1 MIFDKKDIFGGG
13 GKGPVLVAGPCSA
26 ESEAQVMEVASALSG
41 KGVSLFRAGVW
52 KPRTR
57 PGSFEGVGEKALPW
71 LQRVKNEFGIPV
83 AIEVA
88 TAEHVRLALDAGID
102 VLWVGARTT
111 TNPFAVQEIA
121 DALRCTDVPVL
132 VKNPINPDLELWI
145 GALERLGNAGVT
157 RLGAIHRGFSSYG
170 EKCFRNA
177 PQWQIPLELRRRI
190 PGIPLLCD
198 PSHICGKRELVM
210 TLSQQA
216 MDLNFDGLMIEAH
229 CNPQCALSDSRQQVT
244 PDELMMIAGRL
255 VQRSA
260 DSLDDEFLP
269 YRRQIDAIDL
279 ELVALLEKRMELS
292 REIGLLKRE
301 KGLTV
306 YRPARYNEV
315 LEHCAGCCN
324 GKGLDADAVKGIFEM
339 IHSESI
345 RQQLDI
351 INEGIDNGSALT

>member
-1 MIFDKKDIFGGG
+1 MIFDNKDIFGGC
-13 GKGPVLVAGPCSA
+13 KSPVLVAGPCSA
-26 ESEAQVMEVASALSG
+26 ENEAQVLEIASALSG
-41 KGVSLFRAGVW
+41 SGVSLFRAGIW

-57 PGSFEGVGEKALPW
+57 PGCFEGVGKEGLPW

-88 TAEHVRLALDAGID
+88 TAEHVKLAIDAGID

-121 DALRCTDVPVL
+121 DALRGADVPVL
-132 VKNPINPDLELWI
+132 VKNPVNPDLELWV

-177 PQWQIPLELRRRI
+177 PQWQIPLELRRRF
-190 PGIPLLCD
+190 PEIPLLCD
-198 PSHICGKRELVM
+198 PSHIGGKRELVM

-216 MDLNFDGLMIEAH
+216 LDLNFDGLMIETH
-229 CNPQCALSDSRQQVT
+229 SNPQCALSDSRQQVT

-255 VQRSA
+255 VLRSA
-260 DSLDDEFLP
+260 ESPGEEFLP

-279 ELVALLEKRMELS
+279 KLVELLEKRMELS
-292 REIGLLKRE
+292 REIGLLKRD

-315 LEHCAGCCN
+315 LEHCAACCD
-324 GKGLDADAVKGIFEM
+324 GRGLDADAVKGIFEM

-351 INEGIDNGSALT
+351 INEGTDNGTALL

>member
-1 MIFDKKDIFGGG
+1 MIFDNKDIFGGC
-13 GKGPVLVAGPCSA
+13 KGPVLVAGPCSA
-26 ESEAQVMEVASALSG
+26 ENEAQVLEIASALSG
-41 KGVSLFRAGVW
+41 SGVSLFRAGIW

-57 PGSFEGVGEKALPW
+57 PGCFEGVGKEGLPW
-71 LQRVKNEFGIPV
+71 LQRVKNEFRIPV

-88 TAEHVRLALDAGID
+88 TAEHVKLALDAGID

-121 DALRCTDVPVL
+121 DALRGADVPVL
-132 VKNPINPDLELWI
+132 VKNPVNPDLELWV

-177 PQWQIPLELRRRI
+177 PQWQIPLELRRRF
-190 PGIPLLCD
+190 PEIPLLCD
-198 PSHICGKRELVM
+198 PSHIGGKRELVM

-216 MDLNFDGLMIEAH
+216 LDLNFDGLMIETH
-229 CNPQCALSDSRQQVT
+229 SNPQCALSDSRQQVT

-255 VQRSA
+255 VLRSA
-260 DSLDDEFLP
+260 ESPGEEFLP

-279 ELVALLEKRMELS
+279 KLVELLEKRMELS
-292 REIGLLKRE
+292 REIGLLKRD

-306 YRPARYNEV
+306 YRPTRYNEV
-315 LEHCAGCCN
+315 LEHCAACCD
-324 GKGLDADAVKGIFEM
+324 GRGLDADAVKGIFEM

-351 INEGIDNGSALT
+351 INEGTDNGTALL